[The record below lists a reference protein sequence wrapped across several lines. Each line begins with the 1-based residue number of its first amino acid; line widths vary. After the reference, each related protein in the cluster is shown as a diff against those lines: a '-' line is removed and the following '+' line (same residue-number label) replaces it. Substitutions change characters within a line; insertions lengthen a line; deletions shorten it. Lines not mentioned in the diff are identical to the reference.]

1 MLKRL
6 SEHFQSLRF
15 TLRFRIAAALF
26 LVLTVSIG
34 AAMYGTWSYERSQFT
49 DMANDQAASG
59 GRIIEKSLRN
69 SMMTNNQSAIQTAV
83 DEIAAIHEPPSR
95 ITIINPAGRVT
106 VSSDPA
112 MRGKIFDPL
121 ISPNCLVCHRDGTRA
136 PEKSDLLMEGENG
149 PLLRNVIK
157 INNEPKCQQCHPESK
172 RILGVLIYDINLSRT
187 YAILNTVSFRIL
199 LTGLL
204 TFLAIAAVLC
214 LTIHKFIHKP
224 IEKLIE
230 GFTQAGTGNFDFWV
244 EESSSIE
251 FGYMADQFNV
261 MNRAINRYIQEIK
274 GKNQETAILYSI
286 VREISETLEWERLLK
301 IIVELVREIFE
312 AEQGGLVVPHRKESD
327 CFDIIWRV
335 KDEKRLAHLVYCL
348 EDADLSLSTVVKK
361 EELLE
366 WQRGEY
372 LTPQFKDDFQRLLI
386 PLLYNKRVMGLI
398 CIKKVS
404 GQSFSKHERAIIPAL
419 ANHVAISLANS
430 HLYHMAI
437 TDGLTDL
444 YSKRHLLN
452 KLDILAARHEKYA
465 TESFFLLI
473 LDIDHF
479 KELNDNHGHE
489 AGDQVL
495 VQLGEVLRKNL
506 RFEDMPFRYGGEEF
520 VILAPAAKE
529 DTDLGMEIAERL
541 RAAVENHV
549 FECPEAP
556 ALRQTIS
563 IGVALFPVHGKT
575 PHEIIKAA
583 DRAMYQAKDSGRNM
597 VRSATSPKGEG

>member
-1 MLKRL
+1 MIERL

-15 TLRFRIAAALF
+15 KISAALF

-34 AAMYGTWSYERSQFT
+34 AAMYGTWTYERDQFI
-49 DMANDQAASG
+49 DMANDEAASG

-83 DEIAAIHEPPSR
+83 NEIAAIHKPPSR
-95 ITIINPAGRVT
+95 ISIINPAGRVT

-121 ISPNCLVCHRDGTRA
+121 TSPNCIACHRAGDMA
-136 PEKSDLLMEGENG
+136 PPKKTDLLMEGENG

-157 INNEPKCQQCHPESK
+157 INNEPKCQQCHPESIK
-172 RILGVLIYDINLSRT
+172 ILGVLIYDIYLSRT
-187 YAILNTVSFRIL
+187 FAILKTVSFRIF
-199 LTGLL
+199 LTGML
-204 TFLAIAAVLC
+204 TFLAIGVVLW
-214 LTIHKFIHKP
+214 LTIDKFIHKP
-224 IEKLIE
+224 IKRLME
-230 GFTQAGTGNFDFWV
+230 GFTQAGSGNFDFWV

-261 MNRAINRYIQEIK
+261 MSRAINRFIQEIK

-286 VREISETLEWERLLK
+286 VREVSETLEWERLLK

-312 AEQGGLVVPHRKESD
+312 AEQGGLVVPHRKKKD

-348 EDADLSLSTVVKK
+348 EAADLSLSTVVKRK
-361 EELLE
+361 ELLE

-372 LTPQFKDDFQRLLI
+372 LTHQFKDDFQRLLI
-386 PLLYNKRVMGLI
+386 PLLYNKRAMGLI

-452 KLDILAARHEKYA
+452 KLDILTVRHEKYA
-465 TESFFLLI
+465 SESFFLLI
-473 LDIDHF
+473 LDIDNF
-479 KELNDNHGHE
+479 KELNDTHGHE

-495 VQLGEVLRKNL
+495 VQLGEVLQKNI

-520 VILAPAAKE
+520 VILAPASKD
-529 DTDLGMEIAERL
+529 DTELGMEIAERL

-549 FECPEAP
+549 FECSEAP
-556 ALRQTIS
+556 AIRQTVS
-563 IGVALFPVHGKT
+563 IGVALFPLHGKT

-583 DRAMYQAKDSGRNM
+583 DRAMYQAKNSGRNM
-597 VRSATSPKGEG
+597 VRGAARPQDDG